1 MSPDSL
7 PSAGLTSLLC
17 AHRQLTLL
25 SGKGGVGKTTLS
37 CALAQALAECFPQDR
52 VLLLSTD
59 PAHSL
64 GDVLQVPVEASAL
77 PVGDWPNL
85 SVRALDARSLLATFK
100 ERYGNT
106 LELLLERGSFVEAAD
121 LGPVWDLNWPGIDEL
136 MGILEIQRL
145 LREGEVERV
154 VVDMAPSGHSL
165 NLFGLM
171 DFLDRLLEA
180 LELFQEKHRTLQ
192 QTFGGGVS
200 SDVADEFLATT
211 KDDLQAGRSLL
222 QDGARTAC
230 FVVAIPEPMSLVESQ
245 RFVAALEELGIPWG
259 GVLLNRVQLQTGSGS
274 PSAVEYDR
282 LLEQRELVKAFETW
296 VDPQPLWLIP
306 QNDREPVGLVAL
318 GEIFKQITPL
328 QGATLPALSGS
339 GTPLTL
345 VPPQPPYLPDFL
357 AQGRKLIILGGKG
370 GVGKT
375 TVSAAIGWG
384 LSERYPQSQI
394 RIISIDPA
402 HSLGDAF
409 GCTLGHTPTDYSPT
423 LSLQEV
429 DADRVLDQ
437 FREDYLWE
445 LAEMMSGDRAVDPRS
460 NQGIQLL
467 YGPEAWRTLAAQSLP
482 GIDEMLSL
490 IAVMD
495 LLDRGEQDLIVLDT
509 APTGHLL
516 RFLEMP
522 TALGDWLGWIFKLW
536 IKYKDV
542 VGRADLMGR
551 LRGLRQQVVEAQKKL
566 TDPNHSEFIAVCQ
579 NQSAIVAETQRLM
592 QELEHRG
599 ISHHYVI
606 NNRADLTTPIVSLQQ
621 TFAQQTLIH
630 LPALPRSISPSDRIA
645 QAARHLLGN
654 GE

>member
-1 MSPDSL
+1 
-7 PSAGLTSLLC
+7 
-17 AHRQLTLL
+17 
-25 SGKGGVGKTTLS
+25 
-37 CALAQALAECFPQDR
+37 
-52 VLLLSTD
+52 
-59 PAHSL
+59 
-64 GDVLQVPVEASAL
+64 
-77 PVGDWPNL
+77 
-85 SVRALDARSLLATFK
+85 
-100 ERYGNT
+100 
-106 LELLLERGSFVEAAD
+106 
-121 LGPVWDLNWPGIDEL
+121 
-136 MGILEIQRL
+136 
-145 LREGEVERV
+145 
-154 VVDMAPSGHSL
+154 
-165 NLFGLM
+165 
-171 DFLDRLLEA
+171 
-180 LELFQEKHRTLQ
+180 
-192 QTFGGGVS
+192 
-200 SDVADEFLATT
+200 
-211 KDDLQAGRSLL
+211 
-222 QDGARTAC
+222 
-230 FVVAIPEPMSLVESQ
+230 MSLVESQ
-245 RFVAALEELGIPWG
+245 RFVTALEDLGIPWG
-259 GVLLNRVQLQTGSGS
+259 GVLLNRVQFTPHSEPNSGTA

-282 LLEQRELVKAFETW
+282 LLEQRDLVKAFETW
-296 VDPQPLWLIP
+296 VDQQPLWLIP
-306 QNDREPVGLVAL
+306 QNDREPVGLAAL
-318 GEIFKQITPL
+318 GQIFEQITPI
-328 QGATLPALSGS
+328 GAATFPALSS
-339 GTPLTL
+339 PSTPLTL
-345 VPPQPPYLPDFL
+345 VTPQPPFLPDFL

-409 GCTLGHTPTDYSPT
+409 GCGLGHTPTPYSPS

-445 LAEMMSGDRAVDPRS
+445 LAEMMSGDREVDPRS
-460 NQGIQLL
+460 NQGIQIL

-606 NNRADLTTPIVSLQQ
+606 NNRADLTRPIAALQQ
-621 TFAQQTLIH
+621 TFTQQALIH

-645 QAARHLLGN
+645 QAAQHLLGDRR
-654 GE
+654 